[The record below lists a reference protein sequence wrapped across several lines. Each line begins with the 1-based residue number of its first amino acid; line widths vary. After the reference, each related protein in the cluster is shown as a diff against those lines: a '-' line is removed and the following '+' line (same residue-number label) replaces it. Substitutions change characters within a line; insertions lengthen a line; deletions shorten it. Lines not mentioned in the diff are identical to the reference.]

1 MARSKVVDFDY
12 YQFLNMMKRAAN
24 AGARIERSDPRWA
37 TYIKEHAINEVAAT
51 AIVRQ
56 KFETAVPVILA
67 EGLPTDGLY
76 FYAKNDECCLRLV
89 PIE

>member
-24 AGARIERSDPRWA
+24 AGARIERSDARWGP
-37 TYIKEHAINEVAAT
+37 YVKEHGINEVAAM

-56 KFETAVPVILA
+56 KFENALPVILA

-89 PIE
+89 PLE